1 MTRSM
6 TAYARRETK
15 QAWGSLV
22 WELRSVNHRYLEPQL
37 RLPEAF
43 REIEPALREII
54 RKHLSRGKVECFLR
68 YDLVVN
74 QEGEL
79 SINEPLAKNIA
90 KACRQIERLF
100 PNVTPV
106 APLSVLEWPGV
117 MQQQEVDLTSI
128 HQTALAEFEQ
138 TVVSLNETRSREGL
152 ELKQFILKRLTQIE
166 QEVSSVR
173 AMMPALIK
181 IQREKIVQ
189 RLEEAKVE
197 IDSNRLEQELVLM
210 AQKADVDEEM
220 DRLAT
225 HITEVRRVLDVKEAV
240 GRRLDFLMQE
250 LNREANTLA
259 SKSINADTTQCAVNL
274 KVFIEQMRE
283 QVQNIE

>member
-15 QAWGSLV
+15 QAWGSLI
-22 WELRSVNHRYLEPQL
+22 WELRSVNHRYLEPQF

-43 REIEPALREII
+43 REIEPALRETT

-68 YDLVVN
+68 YNLLAEQESELV
-74 QEGEL
+74 
-79 SINEPLAKNIA
+79 INESLAKNIA
-90 KACRQIERLF
+90 KACGQIEQLF

-117 MQQQEVDLTSI
+117 LQQQEVDLTDI
-128 HQTALAEFEQ
+128 LQTAVVEFEK
-138 TVVSLNETRSREGL
+138 TVIELNETRNREGL
-152 ELKQFILKRLTQIE
+152 ELKEFILKRLAQIE
-166 QEVSSVR
+166 QEVSTVR
-173 AMMPALIK
+173 SMMPTLLK
-181 IQREKIVQ
+181 LQRDKIVQ
-189 RLEEAKVE
+189 RLAEAKVE
-197 IDSNRLEQELVLM
+197 IDPNRLEQELVLM

-225 HITEVRRVLDVKEAV
+225 HITEVRRVLDVKDAV

-259 SKSINADTTQCAVNL
+259 SKSISAETTQCAVNL
-274 KVFIEQMRE
+274 KVYIEQMRE

>member
-15 QAWGSLV
+15 QAWGTLV
-22 WELRSVNHRYLEPQL
+22 WELRSVNHRYLEPQF

-43 REIEPALREII
+43 REIESPLREIT
-54 RKHLSRGKVECFLR
+54 RKHLSRGKVECALR
-68 YDLVVN
+68 YDLVVG

-79 SINEPLAKNIA
+79 SINEPIAKNLA
-90 KACRQIERLF
+90 QACQQIERLF

-117 MQQQEVDLTSI
+117 LQQQGLDFTDI
-128 HQTALAEFEQ
+128 HQTAVEEFEQ
-138 TVVSLNETRSREGL
+138 CIIDLNAARSREGQ
-152 ELKQFILKRLTQIE
+152 ELQQFILKRLEQVE
-166 QEVSSVR
+166 QETNTVR
-173 AMMPALIK
+173 SMMPSLLK
-181 IQREKIVQ
+181 LQREKILQ
-189 RLEEAKVE
+189 RLEDAKVE
-197 IDSNRLEQELVLM
+197 VDSNRLEQELVLM

-220 DRLAT
+220 DRIGT
-225 HITEVRRVLDVKEAV
+225 HITEVQRVLSTKGAI

-259 SKSINADTTQCAVNL
+259 SKSINAESTQCAVNL
-274 KVFIEQMRE
+274 KVLIEQMRE